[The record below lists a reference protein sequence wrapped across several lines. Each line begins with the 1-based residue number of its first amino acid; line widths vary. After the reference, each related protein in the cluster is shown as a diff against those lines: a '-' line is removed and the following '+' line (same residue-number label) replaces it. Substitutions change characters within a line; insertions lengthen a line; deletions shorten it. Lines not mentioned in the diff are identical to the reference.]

1 MRVQVYW
8 PTLARRPENNQA
20 MKQRTN
26 EAWLHDL
33 KAQGPEQQAAINDL
47 REYLLRAILYFFS
60 QNPGDLKH
68 LARAEIEQVAEDLAQ
83 EALLTILNHLDEFRG
98 ESKFTTWAYRFAINM
113 SLVEAR
119 RQRWK
124 NVSLD
129 NLLSNVELPDFQFE
143 DDQAANPELAARQTE
158 IWNVVRD
165 IIEHELT
172 PRQRDILTAIA
183 FEDVPMDLVTER
195 FHMNRNAVYKMLHD
209 ARSKLKKSLEER
221 GFAVGEILDTF
232 EPGHRTAA

>member
-1 MRVQVYW
+1 MPV
-8 PTLARRPENNQA
+8 PAPDSSNNRD

-26 EAWLHDL
+26 TEWLHDL
-33 KAQGPEQQAAINDL
+33 KAQGPEQQAAIHDL
-47 REYLLRAILYFFS
+47 REYLLRAVLYFFS
-60 QNPGDLKH
+60 QNPGDLRH

-83 EALLTILNHLDEFRG
+83 DALLTILNHLDEFRG

-129 NLLSNVELPDFQFE
+129 HLLTNTELPDFQFE
-143 DDQAANPELAARQTE
+143 DENAANPELAARQQE

-165 IIEHELT
+165 VIEHELT
-172 PRQRDILTAIA
+172 PRQREVLTALA
-183 FEDVPMDLVTER
+183 FEDVPMDVVTER
-195 FHMNRNAVYKMLHD
+195 LHMNRNAVYKMLHD

-221 GFAVGEILDTF
+221 GFAVGEIFDAFKTA
-232 EPGHRTAA
+232 HRTAGA